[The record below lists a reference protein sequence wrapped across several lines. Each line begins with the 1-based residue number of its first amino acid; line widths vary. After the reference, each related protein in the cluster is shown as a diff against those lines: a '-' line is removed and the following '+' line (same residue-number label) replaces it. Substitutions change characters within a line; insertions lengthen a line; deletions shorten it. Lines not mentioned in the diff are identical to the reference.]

1 MSKRIGIYP
10 GTFDP
15 ATNGHLDIIHRGT
28 ALVDRLIVG
37 VAVNPG
43 KGPLFTLD
51 ERVALVKR
59 EVAALPLSEA
69 ARIDVV
75 PFESLLMQFAEKMG
89 AKIILRGLRAV
100 SDFEYEFQMAG
111 MNKRLGPEVE
121 TVFLMAS
128 ESQQFISSRF
138 VKEVARLGG
147 DISHFVSPRT
157 VAAVRAK
164 LAGQPIDAETPTIPT
179 IAPRAPL

>member
-1 MSKRIGIYP
+1 
-10 GTFDP
+10 
-15 ATNGHLDIIHRGT
+15 
-28 ALVDRLIVG
+28 
-37 VAVNPG
+37 
-43 KGPLFTLD
+43 
-51 ERVALVKR
+51 
-59 EVAALPLSEA
+59 
-69 ARIDVV
+69 
-75 PFESLLMQFAEKMG
+75 
-89 AKIILRGLRAV
+89 
-100 SDFEYEFQMAG
+100 
-111 MNKRLGPEVE
+111 
-121 TVFLMAS
+121 MAS